1 MFSLIAWPSSQYDG
15 QLVPF
20 AHFQAYL
27 LFFFFPGRVVLP
39 LTQTCRLVSQ
49 QPGKC
54 RGYITTHLSPC

>member
-27 LFFFFPGRVVLP
+27 LFFFFPRQSCFTSHTNL
-39 LTQTCRLVSQ
+39 
-49 QPGKC
+49 
-54 RGYITTHLSPC
+54 